1 MSFGDSSFDFSVSP
15 STIRNPK
22 SASPLLFGLPAS
34 QSAIR
39 NPQSAPFHKICVLG
53 LGYIGLPT
61 AAMLATHGFT
71 VIGVDV
77 NQDVV
82 GVINNGDIHIEE
94 PGLRTLVQAAVK
106 SGNLK
111 AMAKPSEAD
120 AFIIAVPTPLRAG
133 RAEESRNT
141 SADSSE
147 PRHHSAS
154 APLHKRADLTAVES
168 AAESIVPVLKKE
180 NLVILES
187 TVPPRTIEELVAPI
201 LEHSGLKAG
210 KDFYLAHCPE
220 RVLPG
225 NILREIIEND
235 RIIGGMTPES
245 AQKAKELY
253 SSFVSGRIFLTDA
266 TTAELIK
273 VMENT
278 YRDVNIALAN
288 ELANVCEELKVD
300 VWEVIELA
308 NKHPRVNLLRPG
320 PGVGGHCLSV
330 DPWFVVQKVPQI
342 ANLIRL
348 SREINDSQPRFVVSI
363 IEEMIKGILN
373 PKVTV
378 LGVAYKANV
387 DDTRESPAIA
397 IIRSLK
403 AKGCQVGIVDPHV
416 KNFGYELS
424 GLEEAFKDSDCAVL
438 VTDHDE
444 FKTLS
449 PEEVG
454 PLTRTKQILDTR
466 HCLNLERWK
475 AAGFNVRLLGV
486 GG

>member
-1 MSFGDSSFDFSVSP
+1 
-15 STIRNPK
+15 
-22 SASPLLFGLPAS
+22 
-34 QSAIR
+34 
-39 NPQSAPFHKICVLG
+39 
-53 LGYIGLPT
+53 
-61 AAMLATHGFT
+61 MLATHGFS
-71 VIGVDV
+71 VVGVDV
-77 NQDVV
+77 NAAVV
-82 GVINNGDIHIEE
+82 DTVNNGGIHIEE
-94 PGLRTLVQAAVK
+94 PGLKTLVQAATK
-106 SGNLK
+106 SGNLVVRR
-111 AMAKPSEAD
+111 KPEKVD
-120 AFIIAVPTPLRAG
+120 AFIIAVPTPLRAEEQRG
-133 RAEESRNT
+133 GGAEESENT
-141 SADSSE
+141 RACSSAS
-147 PRHHSAS
+147 RHHSAH
-154 APLHKRADLTAVES
+154 APLHKQADLAAVES
-168 AAESIVPVLKKE
+168 AAESLVPVLRE
-180 NLVILES
+180 GNLVILES
-187 TVPPRTIEELVAPI
+187 TVPPTSLKEVVAPI
-201 LEHSGLKAG
+201 LEQSGLRAG

-235 RIIGGMTPES
+235 RIIGGVTPDS
-245 AQKAKELY
+245 AEMARELY

-266 TTAELIK
+266 TTAELVK

-342 ANLIRL
+342 ARLIRL
-348 SREINDSQPRFVVSI
+348 SREINDSQPHFVVSI
-363 IEEMIKGILN
+363 IEEMVKGIPN

-378 LGVAYKANV
+378 LGVAYKGNV

-397 IIRSLK
+397 IIHSLE

-416 KNFGYELS
+416 KNFDCPIIGT
-424 GLEEAFKDSDCAVL
+424 EEAFKDSDCAVL

-444 FKTLS
+444 FQALS
-449 PEEVG
+449 PEELA
-454 PLTRTKQILDTR
+454 PLMRTKQILDTR
-466 HCLNLERWK
+466 HFLDLERWK

>member
-1 MSFGDSSFDFSVSP
+1 MK
-15 STIRNPK
+15 R
-22 SASPLLFGLPAS
+22 
-34 QSAIR
+34 
-39 NPQSAPFHKICVLG
+39 ICVLG

-61 AAMLATHGFT
+61 AAVLATHGYS
-71 VIGVDV
+71 VVGVDV
-77 NQDVV
+77 KHSVV
-82 GVINNGDIHIEE
+82 DTVNNGDIHIEE
-94 PGLRTLVQAAVK
+94 PGLQTLVQAAYK
-106 SGNLK
+106 SENLR
-111 AMAKPSEAD
+111 AQSSPEAVD
-120 AFIIAVPTPLRAG
+120 VFIIAVPTPLRG
-133 RAEESRNT
+133 
-141 SADSSE
+141 
-147 PRHHSAS
+147 
-154 APLHKRADLTAVES
+154 KKADLTAVES

-187 TVPPRTIEELVAPI
+187 TVPPTTTEEMVAPI

-210 KDFYLAHCPE
+210 EDFHLAHCPE

-235 RIIGGMTPES
+235 RIIGGVTPES

-266 TTAELIK
+266 TTAELVK
-273 VMENT
+273 VVENT

-288 ELANVCEELKVD
+288 ELANVCEGLKVH

-330 DPWFVVQKVPQI
+330 DPWFVVQKVPQT
-342 ANLIRL
+342 AKLIRL
-348 SREINDSQPRFVVSI
+348 SREINDEQPRFVVSM
-363 IEEMIKGILN
+363 IEDLIEGIPN

-378 LGVAYKANV
+378 LGVAYKGNV

-397 IIRSLK
+397 IIHLLE
-403 AKGCQVGIVDPHV
+403 AKGCQVRIVDPHV
-416 KNFGYELS
+416 KNFEYPTVGT
-424 GLEEAFKDSDCAVL
+424 EEAFTNSDCAVL

-449 PEEVG
+449 PEELG
-454 PLTRTKQILDTR
+454 PLMRTKQILDTR

-486 GG
+486 GFKS

>member
-1 MSFGDSSFDFSVSP
+1 MLGFVLSSNKLCG
-15 STIRNPK
+15 IQRRILMK
-22 SASPLLFGLPAS
+22 
-34 QSAIR
+34 R
-39 NPQSAPFHKICVLG
+39 ICVLG

-61 AAMLATHGFT
+61 AAVLSTHGYS

-77 NQDVV
+77 KASVV
-82 GVINNGDIHIEE
+82 DIVNYGGIHIEE
-94 PGLRTLVQAAVK
+94 PGLQTLVQAAYK
-106 SGNLK
+106 SGNLR
-111 AMAKPSEAD
+111 AQSSPEAAD
-120 AFIIAVPTPLRAG
+120 VFIIAVPTPLRD
-133 RAEESRNT
+133 T
-141 SADSSE
+141 
-147 PRHHSAS
+147 
-154 APLHKRADLTAVES
+154 KADLSAVGS
-168 AAESIVPVLKKE
+168 AAESIVPVLKKG

-187 TVPPRTIEELVAPI
+187 TVPPTTTEELVAPI

-210 KDFYLAHCPE
+210 QDFYLAHCPE

-225 NILREIIEND
+225 DILREIIEND

-245 AQKAKELY
+245 AQKARELY
-253 SSFVSGRIFLTDA
+253 SSFVKGDIFLTDT
-266 TTAELIK
+266 TTAELAK

-320 PGVGGHCLSV
+320 PGVGGHCLAV
-330 DPWFVVQKVPQI
+330 DPWFVVEKAPQI
-342 ANLIRL
+342 AKLIRL
-348 SREINDSQPRFVVSI
+348 SRETNDEQPQFVVSM
-363 IEEMIKGILN
+363 IEEMIEGIPN
-373 PKVTV
+373 SKVTV
-378 LGVAYKANV
+378 LGVAYKGNV

-397 IIRSLK
+397 IIHSLK
-403 AKGCQVGIVDPHV
+403 AKGCQVVIVDPHV

-449 PEEVG
+449 PEELG
-454 PLTRTKQILDTR
+454 PLMRTKQILDTR

-475 AAGFNVRLLGV
+475 AAGFNVRVLGV
-486 GG
+486 GK